1 MSYEL
6 AIMALEGLRRS
17 PMTIRMEGQEV
28 VIEGGGESFKHLA
41 RLCLLLGGEH
51 LGEDEAFELQPG
63 MHVNS
68 TSPGLRL
75 RLRTE

>member
-17 PMTIRMEGQEV
+17 PITIRTEGSEV
-28 VIEGGGESFKHLA
+28 IIEGDGSAFKDLA
-41 RLCLLLGGEH
+41 RLCLLLGGDR
-51 LGEDEAFELQPG
+51 LDESDAFELQPG
-63 MHVNS
+63 IHVS
-68 TSPGLRL
+68 GESPALHL

>member
-6 AIMALEGLRRS
+6 AIMALEGLRHS
-17 PMTIRMEGQEV
+17 PMSVRVEGQEV

-63 MHVNS
+63 LHVS
-68 TSPGLRL
+68 TDSPALRL